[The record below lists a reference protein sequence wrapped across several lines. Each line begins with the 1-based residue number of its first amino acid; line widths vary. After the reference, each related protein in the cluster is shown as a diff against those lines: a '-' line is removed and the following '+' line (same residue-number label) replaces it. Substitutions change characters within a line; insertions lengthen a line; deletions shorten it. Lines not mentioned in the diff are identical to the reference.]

1 MGAVLG
7 VDPNAIGVTRSGR
20 LIMRWGT
27 TLFMMLACSVVV
39 PAFAS
44 ATPPAGVVSNVIVAQ
59 GVTLGPVKERA
70 QVGDSWM
77 VNLED
82 RGQSE
87 FYFQDLVVGPGGY
100 TGWHSHPGLLL
111 ITVKEGSVEFYD
123 KECAK
128 HTYAAGQSFT
138 EGAEPHAAMN
148 RGTGNARLLV
158 AYIVKKGEPRRIE
171 APQPTCGGTLGI
183 P

>member
-1 MGAVLG
+1 
-7 VDPNAIGVTRSGR
+7 
-20 LIMRWGT
+20 MRWGT
-27 TLFMMLACSVVV
+27 MLFTMFACSVVV
-39 PAFAS
+39 PTFAF

-59 GVTLGPVKERA
+59 GVTLGAIKERA
-70 QVGDSWM
+70 DVGDSWM

-82 RGQSE
+82 KGQSE

-111 ITVKEGSVEFYD
+111 ITVKEGSLEFYD

-128 HTYAAGQSFT
+128 HTYGAGQSFT

-158 AYIVKKGEPRRIE
+158 AYIVKKGEARRIE
-171 APQPTCGGTLGI
+171 ASQPPCGATLGI

>member
-1 MGAVLG
+1 
-7 VDPNAIGVTRSGR
+7 
-20 LIMRWGT
+20 MRRDAA
-27 TLFMMLACSVVV
+27 LFTMLACTVVA
-39 PAFAS
+39 PTLAFG
-44 ATPPAGVVSNVIVAQ
+44 TPPAGVVSNVIIAQ
-59 GVTLGPVKERA
+59 GATLDPVKERA
-70 QVGDSWM
+70 DVGGNWA
-77 VNLED
+77 VQLED
-82 RGQSE
+82 KGQSE
-87 FYFQDLVVGPGGY
+87 FFFQDLVVGPGGY
-100 TGWHSHPGLLL
+100 TGWHSHPGILL

-123 KECAK
+123 KDCAK

-171 APQPTCGGTLGI
+171 ASQPACGASLGI

>member
-1 MGAVLG
+1 M
-7 VDPNAIGVTRSGR
+7 
-20 LIMRWGT
+20 
-27 TLFMMLACSVVV
+27 LFTMFACSVVV
-39 PAFAS
+39 PTFAF

-111 ITVKEGSVEFYD
+111 ITVKEGSLEFYD

-128 HTYAAGQSFT
+128 HTYGAGQSFT

-171 APQPTCGGTLGI
+171 APQPTCGAALGI